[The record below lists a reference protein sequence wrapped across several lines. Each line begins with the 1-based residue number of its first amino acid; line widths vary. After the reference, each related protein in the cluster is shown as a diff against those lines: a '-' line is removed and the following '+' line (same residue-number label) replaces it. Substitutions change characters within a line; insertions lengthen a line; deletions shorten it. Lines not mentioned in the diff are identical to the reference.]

1 MDQMG
6 DFSPPHEL
14 SNVAHKTV
22 HDERIESVFFVKVVR
37 RPQYHGQIIQ
47 YLRNSFH
54 MTLAEARETIAAP
67 FFATAFMVHED
78 GDLGYL
84 LTCCHLLKD
93 LYSDEHELTLERA
106 RWFKFLVL
114 CKHNERYM
122 AINFPDLY
130 NLNYDPRNYTQACP
144 VKVDQGRDLLL
155 LQIDMASLY
164 GSVYP
169 DWCELPHPPL
179 QLAQHWPRE
188 LDDVVMIS
196 WPPNRCDTVVIG
208 QVVNFRNHHQ
218 ITADRTKGYFM
229 DLIELKINGQ
239 EGTSGSPVLDHN
251 GFVTSMYHG
260 RLEGK
265 GYAVSLD
272 DIDEFLYSDDED
284 DEEEED

>member
-1 MDQMG
+1 MG

-208 QVVNFRNHHQ
+208 QVVNFPRDLEPLLSRFPLPPA
-218 ITADRTKGYFM
+218 ITEPSHRRRRPVSGPEN
-229 DLIELKINGQ
+229 IEQSVESGPEVVIVEPDFAPAPQYSDEPQGLKIRGVEMN
-239 EGTSGSPVLDHN
+239 TP
-251 GFVTSMYHG
+251 
-260 RLEGK
+260 
-265 GYAVSLD
+265 
-272 DIDEFLYSDDED
+272 
-284 DEEEED
+284 